1 MPSTQVDTAI
11 GHISE
16 TLGVLV
22 ADALDHSK
30 EDLNSIAHLQ
40 SITQDANYKEVRLV
54 ASRSVVCPD

>member
-1 MPSTQVDTAI
+1 MSSTQVDTAI

-22 ADALDHSK
+22 IDALDHSK

-40 SITQDANYKEVRLV
+40 SITQDANHQEVRLV
-54 ASRSVVCPD
+54 ASHSVDCCD